1 MMNLICKPFVF
12 LRHGETPL
20 NRDRLIGGRTDV
32 PLTENGEQQARN
44 AAPHLAN
51 HTWSCI
57 AVSDKLRARQ
67 TAALALPGLP
77 KLIVPDLRER
87 DWGDLELRPYAEQP
101 PYEQTPPGGESWD
114 DFCARITGALNQLLQ
129 QYDTP
134 LVVAHSGVF
143 RVLNT
148 LATGSPYGPR
158 IGNAAPMWIMPG
170 HSPGDWTI
178 IPLDQRD
185 GN

>member
-1 MMNLICKPFVF
+1 MNLICKPFVF

-101 PYEQTPPGGESWD
+101 PYEQTPSGGESWD

>member
-1 MMNLICKPFVF
+1 MNLICKPFVC

-32 PLTENGEQQARN
+32 PLTEEGEQQARN
-44 AAPHLAN
+44 AAPLLARY
-51 HTWSCI
+51 TWSCI

-67 TAALALPGLP
+67 TAALALPGAP

-101 PYEQTPPGGESWD
+101 PYETTPPGGEPWD
-114 DFCARITGALNQLLQ
+114 DFCARVIGALNQLLQ

-134 LVVAHSGVF
+134 LVIAHSGVF
-143 RVLNT
+143 RVLNL

-158 IGNAAPMWIMPG
+158 IGNALPMWILPDR
-170 HSPGDWTI
+170 SPDNWAI
-178 IPLDQRD
+178 VPLAQR
-185 GN
+185 NE